1 VKTRSRARGW
11 ALQILYARE
20 ARGESD
26 SLAAILDEFVT
37 HRRIRPASLDY
48 LRRLVTTL
56 DAHADRIDRSLD
68 ASLHNWKLNRLS
80 AIDRNVLRVGA
91 AELLFHPDVPARA
104 AIQEAILLAEK
115 YGTAESPRF
124 VNGVLDGVM
133 RAAGGA
139 ATGESH

>member
-1 VKTRSRARGW
+1 MKTRSRARGW

-20 ARGESD
+20 SRGEIEP
-26 SLAAILDEFVT
+26 LGQILDEFVK

-56 DAHADRIDRSLD
+56 EAHRDAIDLALD
-68 ASLHNWKLNRLS
+68 GALHNWKLARLS

-91 AELLFHPDVPARA
+91 GELLFHPDVPARA

-115 YGTAESPRF
+115 YGSAESPRF

-133 RAAGGA
+133 RAAGA
-139 ATGESH
+139 GERN